1 MSDPVNEV
9 EAQEIAAVACA
20 DNWLALVDDGNYQE
34 SWQQAAQFFKDAVP
48 EDQWEPMARAAR
60 EQLGKLFKR
69 TLKFKQY
76 ATSLPGAPPGE
87 YVVIQYLTIF
97 ENEPLVGE
105 LITPMKD
112 KDGHWRVSGYFIK

>member
-1 MSDPVNEV
+1 MSDPVNAYNAE
-9 EAQEIAAVACA
+9 ESAAVACA
-20 DNWLALVDDGNYQE
+20 ESWLALVDAGNYQE
-34 SWQQAAQFFKDAVP
+34 SWQQAAQFFKDAAP
-48 EDQWEPMARAAR
+48 EAEWAPMASSAR

-76 ATSLPGAPPGE
+76 ATSLPGAPAGE

-112 KDGHWRVSGYFIK
+112 SDGNWRVSGYFIK